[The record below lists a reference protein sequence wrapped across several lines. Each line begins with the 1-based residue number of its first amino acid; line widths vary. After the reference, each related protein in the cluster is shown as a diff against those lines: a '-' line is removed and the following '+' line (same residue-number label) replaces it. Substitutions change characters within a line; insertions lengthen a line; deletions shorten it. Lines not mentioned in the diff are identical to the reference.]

1 MKFWGNR
8 RKAVLIT
15 LLATVLLVGFSTI
28 SLAKSE
34 TVKVATNATYAP
46 FEWRDKDSGKI
57 IGYDMDILKAVT
69 KRAGLDYELKLI
81 NFNGIIPGLLVG
93 QVDMAITGM
102 TITDNRKK
110 KVDFSEPYYDSGVRI
125 LVRADNQ
132 DIHSI
137 DDLKGRKVGTETG
150 TTAYHYLTTHYPDL
164 KLQLYPAS
172 SEMYMA
178 LDNGNVDAV
187 LFDEPSI
194 AYYVKTKGKGQV
206 KTVGPLYEGEYY
218 GIAFPK
224 DSPLR
229 ARINTALTAMKKDG
243 TLTEIYEKWFDKKPS
258 QALLEATE

>member
-1 MKFWGNR
+1 MKSWNNR
-8 RKAVLIT
+8 CKTMPIMALAVV
-15 LLATVLLVGFSTI
+15 LLAGFSAV
-28 SLAKSE
+28 SSAKSD
-34 TVKVATNATYAP
+34 TVTVATNATYAP

-57 IGYDMDILKAVT
+57 VGYDIDILKAVT
-69 KRAGLDYELKLI
+69 KRAGLDYDLRLI
-81 NFNGIIPGLLVG
+81 NFNGIIPGLLAG

-102 TITDNRKK
+102 TITDHRKK

-137 DDLKGRKVGTETG
+137 DDLKGRKVGTEIG

-178 LDNGNVDAV
+178 LNNGNVDAV

-194 AYYVKTKGKGQV
+194 AYYVKTKGEGQV

-224 DSPLR
+224 GSPLR
-229 ARINTALTAMKKDG
+229 AKVNTALTAMKKDG
-243 TLTEIYEKWFDKKPS
+243 TLAEIYEKWFDKKPS